1 MRIEV
6 ELIHH
11 QRLIFVAFVNPVES
25 YVRFLSCFPGG
36 HAENASR
43 TSVESTIAP
52 VQAGRPKP
60 VPPNN
65 RPNS

>member
-1 MRIEV
+1 MHIEV
-6 ELIHH
+6 DLLHY
-11 QRLIFVAFVNPVES
+11 QRLIFVALVNPVES

-43 TSVESTIAP
+43 TSVESAIAP

-60 VPPNN
+60 MTPNK